1 VRGVDGAAETGAAAG
16 EVPRDAAARAHEGR
30 TGPLGENA
38 RRSGPGGRDRRR
50 WCAATEPLGRHR
62 APGAGRGGAGSD
74 GDFFALLQTTRGMRP
89 DDGSWWAQAQPAAPV
104 TERLAAL
111 QRVIAGAPSA
121 PHPTPH
127 PAPRALPHAVLSVT
141 IFDMQTAR
149 PGWPRWR
156 LRDRSP
162 REAVA
167 CPRASLWRCAGCGMA
182 ARSERKSLL
191 KCTPSAHYS
200 YTCGARRKATAPVY
214 NILLE

>member
-127 PAPRALPHAVLSVT
+127 PAPRALA
-141 IFDMQTAR
+141 
-149 PGWPRWR
+149 
-156 LRDRSP
+156 
-162 REAVA
+162 
-167 CPRASLWRCAGCGMA
+167 A
-182 ARSERKSLL
+182 ARRVVRDHFRHADCE
-191 KCTPSAHYS
+191 
-200 YTCGARRKATAPVY
+200 ARLAALEAARQKPARGGGLPAGFPVEMRWLRY
-214 NILLE
+214 GRPF